1 MWSRRRSRK
10 QQVKIKPLP
19 TVTMKKDG
27 DEEMEMNSLT
37 DPTTEGED
45 NYYFEDPS
53 NIGMG
58 DNQSF
63 ITFSK

>member
-1 MWSRRRSRK
+1 M
-10 QQVKIKPLP
+10 KIKPLP

-63 ITFSK
+63 ITFRK